1 MNEMSAGHAAFSRIA
16 TLFVVLT
23 LGVAQADP
31 GPKTVG
37 PLDVAPEQGGASD
50 VEIAFEHAPVHY
62 QDTDSTFSWADYI
75 TKFDFDVNWQADNNW
90 DNLMKHPL
98 LARVYFSVVE
108 TCTHWLVV
116 YGFFHPRDWTD
127 EYFDGEHE
135 NDLEGFLAVVRKPGS
150 FRPALRVS

>member
-1 MNEMSAGHAAFSRIA
+1 M
-16 TLFVVLT
+16 FVVLT
-23 LGVAQADP
+23 LRVAQADP

-37 PLDVAPEQGGASD
+37 PLDVPPEQGGASE

-62 QDTDSTFSWADYI
+62 QDTDSTFPWADYI
-75 TKFDFDVNWQADNNW
+75 TKFDFDVNWQADDNW

-108 TCTHWLVV
+108 TCTHWFVV

-127 EYFDGEHE
+127 EYFRRGARE
-135 NDLEGFLAVVRKPGS
+135 
-150 FRPALRVS
+150 